1 MGDLCREWSL
11 RMNDLRSAADS
22 GPERGLKDILEG
34 VRRGLAELVEQIPA
48 QESIIESGDVQAI
61 QQLLDRRNEVIEQ
74 MTSGTRS
81 VPDLLAF
88 CSPEDP
94 ALDLIAGIE
103 GLLSSLLEAD
113 RRGARSIERQRGSL
127 QKQLGET
134 RTASAAA
141 QVYQGASTAPPAAR
155 FSDRKV

>member
-1 MGDLCREWSL
+1 MGDSCREWSL
-11 RMNDLRSAADS
+11 RMTDVRTSADS
-22 GPERGLKDILEG
+22 DPQRGLTDILED

-48 QESIIESGDVQAI
+48 QETIIESGDVKAI

-74 MTSGTRS
+74 MTTGTQG
-81 VPDLLAF
+81 VPALLAS
-88 CSPEDP
+88 CDSKDP
-94 ALDLIAGIE
+94 ALELIAGIE
-103 GLLSSLLEAD
+103 ELLSSLLEAD
-113 RRGARSIERQRGSL
+113 RQGARSIERHRSSL

-134 RTASAAA
+134 RAASAAA